1 MIEINF
7 VNRKDIVDSILDRV
21 NEGEELT
28 SELKELLTEMSK
40 AMHIT

>member
-21 NEGEELT
+21 NEGEVLT
-28 SELKELLTEMSK
+28 SELRELLTEMSK
-40 AMHIT
+40 

>member
-7 VNRKDIVDSILDRV
+7 VNRKDLIDSILDRI

-28 SELKELLTEMSK
+28 AELKELLKEMSN
-40 AMHIT
+40 

>member
-7 VNRKDIVDSILDRV
+7 VNRKDIIDSILDRI

-28 SELKELLTEMSK
+28 AELKELLKEMSN
-40 AMHIT
+40 